1 RMNWLQKPLFD
12 RILERWK
19 EKDSDYGTV
28 NANRESVCMYF
39 RSDEIVETDDKGELV
54 GQNIYNGSGSWYSRM
69 MATGFQGSLVSK
81 NIPWIRYMMEQFKLK
96 GIEELDLWLQDVKL
110 YMGEAYQKSNFYD
123 VQPQFTH
130 DGITTGSPVMFG
142 EDDVIGRRTMWL
154 PQHYKTVRV
163 YYNKFNEP
171 EGLIVKDTSWTAK
184 QIFDTF
190 IKTDDANGTRRRA
203 RLNIAVNQAL
213 DSGML
218 NSVFAVYKAVFKV
231 TDPIWNGEGKD
242 AFKKPAGRWKWLSVY
257 FLELTDSERDK
268 KDTPLNDNIGDFVQ
282 PFAMWN
288 YDKKPWEVSSRTP
301 AWYAIWDC
309 LSLQQIDRNWS
320 EDIQYKNRPPFVAL
334 DTMRNKVDLSPE
346 GEMFVSDEEYDKPPK
361 PIDRIAGLDFSKEL
375 MELKVEALKRWFYA
389 DRFQMFTDLIRMNKQ
404 PVTATQ
410 IWQMAGEKAALL
422 SPAIETHSK
431 YLETTDAFMMDVEIR
446 AGRGPFNP
454 QRLENIADIV
464 SGVLG
469 PLSKVGV
476 RPVFIGQLAQSQKV
490 TQALEPIQSTMGAVA
505 PLFDIWPDL
514 RIMFREYDT
523 ANDIAEA
530 FDFPQKN
537 LLPKE
542 EYEKRL
548 AAINEK
554 RAQDEQLAKALEIAK
569 ASKDISGSVD
579 PNSILGSAVGAK
591 G

>member
-1 RMNWLQKPLFD
+1 MNWLQKPLFD

>member
-1 RMNWLQKPLFD
+1 
-12 RILERWK
+12 
-19 EKDSDYGTV
+19 
-28 NANRESVCMYF
+28 
-39 RSDEIVETDDKGELV
+39 
-54 GQNIYNGSGSWYSRM
+54 
-69 MATGFQGSLVSK
+69 
-81 NIPWIRYMMEQFKLK
+81 
-96 GIEELDLWLQDVKL
+96 
-110 YMGEAYQKSNFYD
+110 
-123 VQPQFTH
+123 
-130 DGITTGSPVMFG
+130 MFG

-171 EGLIVKDTSWTAK
+171 EGVIVCDKTWTAK

-190 IKTDDANGTRRRA
+190 IKADDANGTKRRA
-203 RLNIAVNQAL
+203 KLNIAVNQAL
-213 DSGML
+213 DSGTMD
-218 NSVFAVYKAVFKV
+218 SVFTVYKAVFKV
-231 TDPIWNGEGKD
+231 TDPIWDGKGD
-242 AFKKPAGRWKWLSVY
+242 KAFKRPAGAWKWLSVY

-282 PFAMWN
+282 PFAIWN
-288 YDKKPWEVSSRTP
+288 YDKKPWEASSRTP

-309 LSLQQIDRNWS
+309 LSLQQIDKNYL
-320 EDIQYKNRPPFVAL
+320 EDIQYKNRPPIISL
-334 DTMRNKVDLSPE
+334 KGMEGRVDLTPE
-346 GEMFVSDEEYDKPPK
+346 GEMFVEDKEYDRPPK
-361 PIDRIAGLDFSKEL
+361 PIDRIKGLEFSQDL
-375 MELKVEALKRWFYA
+375 MELKQEALKRWFYA

-454 QRLENIADIV
+454 QTLENIADII

-469 PLSKVGV
+469 PLEKIGV

-514 RIMFREYDT
+514 RVMFREYET

-537 LLPKE
+537 LLSKD
-542 EYEKRL
+542 EYDETL
-548 AAINEK
+548 AAINQK
-554 RAQDEQLAKALEIAK
+554 RAQDEQLAKALEVAK
-569 ASKDISGSVD
+569 ASKDISGTIE
-579 PNSILGSAVGAK
+579 PGSILGAAVGAK

>member
-1 RMNWLQKPLFD
+1 MNWLQKPLFD

-171 EGLIVKDTSWTAK
+171 EGLIVKDTTWTAK

-554 RAQDEQLAKALEIAK
+554 RAQDEQLAKALEIRTFP
-569 ASKDISGSVD
+569 VR
-579 PNSILGSAVGAK
+579 LTLTVF
-591 G
+591 